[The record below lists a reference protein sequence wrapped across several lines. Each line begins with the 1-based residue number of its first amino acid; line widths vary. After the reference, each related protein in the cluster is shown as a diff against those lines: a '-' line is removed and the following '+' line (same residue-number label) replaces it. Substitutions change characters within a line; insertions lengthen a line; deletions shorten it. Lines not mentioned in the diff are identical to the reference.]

1 MVFGVQVNHFVLRNN
16 AKKMAEGTV
25 LQRLFNAARFFGP
38 TNEFAVQ
45 INGSLM
51 YHRRVPIVHCKF
63 VLWEGSAAGGS
74 RPCSFYFDFRFC
86 VVRVRSVSGAG
97 SLRYE
102 DNGIGGFCLRMAI
115 LRTFHTNQPISTK
128 TPSKHSFHSKWWY
141 DGNLFHPH
149 TTLHGRYTTTMP

>member
-74 RPCSFYFDFRFC
+74 RL
-86 VVRVRSVSGAG
+86 VRVPFILKEKGSG
-97 SLRYE
+97 
-102 DNGIGGFCLRMAI
+102 
-115 LRTFHTNQPISTK
+115 QPS
-128 TPSKHSFHSKWWY
+128 
-141 DGNLFHPH
+141 G
-149 TTLHGRYTTTMP
+149 